1 MDEKTQILLG
11 VGLLGFAAYFFFKP
25 EKNTVTTNNAPANQ
39 SDFGLSEY
47 FKNNPLQ
54 LQVDSI
60 TKINREDL
68 PLQGINGFSKII

>member
-11 VGLLGFAAYFFFKP
+11 VGLLGVAAYFFFKP
-25 EKNTVTTNNAPANQ
+25 EKNTVTTNNAPTNQ
-39 SDFGLSEY
+39 AQFDFAEH